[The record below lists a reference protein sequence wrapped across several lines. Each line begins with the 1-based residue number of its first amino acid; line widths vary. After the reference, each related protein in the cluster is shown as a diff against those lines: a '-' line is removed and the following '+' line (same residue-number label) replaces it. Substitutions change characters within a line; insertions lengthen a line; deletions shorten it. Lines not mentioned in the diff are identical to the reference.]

1 MIGQSLTRSEKLL
14 VLLFLLTLPLANPWV
29 RGDGVG
35 YYSYARSILLDG
47 DLHFENDYLAA
58 PPSFADFRRGDDG
71 RLLPGAFTETGYVH
85 NNHSI
90 GPALLWLPWLA
101 LAHLAVLAARALGSA
116 IPADGYSWP
125 YLVTMA
131 LATAGYGFA
140 GLWLAFRLAR
150 RLYSETWAALATAA
164 VWLAS
169 SLPVYMYFN
178 PSWSH
183 AHSVF
188 AVALFLW
195 YWQRTRE
202 SRTLGQWVVLG
213 LIAGLMANIYYLNA
227 LVLLLPLFQSLAQY
241 WRYLSDGRDWPAAG
255 RLFARNAAFAAVAL
269 LAFLPTLVSRWIIY
283 GHPLSTG
290 YPGLSQ
296 WNWSSPVLWEIL
308 FSSNHG
314 MLSWTPILIPA
325 VAGLFLLYRRDALL
339 GVAFPVIFL
348 VYYYVVASYYSWH
361 GMASFGN
368 RFFISLTPLF
378 IFGLAAVMERAA
390 AWFAR
395 PARALAALGAIAALL
410 VVWNLA
416 FIFQWGTGLIPAR
429 GPISWREMARN
440 QVIVVPQRLA
450 GKLGHYL
457 FRRGTMMR
465 EIDQQDVAR
474 RRQALEERD
483 H

>member
-71 RLLPGAFTETGYVH
+71 RLLPGAFTETGYVR

-101 LAHLAVLAARALGSA
+101 LAHLAVLAARALGST

-140 GLWLAFRLAR
+140 GLWLTFRLAR
-150 RLYSETWAALATAA
+150 RLYSETWAALATAG

-213 LIAGLMANIYYLNA
+213 LVAGLMANIYYLNA

-255 RLFARNAAFAAVAL
+255 RLFTRNAAFAAIAL

-339 GVAFPVIFL
+339 GVALRQFL
-348 VYYYVVASYYSWH
+348 LPITTSS
-361 GMASFGN
+361 
-368 RFFISLTPLF
+368 RPTTP
-378 IFGLAAVMERAA
+378 
-390 AWFAR
+390 
-395 PARALAALGAIAALL
+395 
-410 VVWNLA
+410 
-416 FIFQWGTGLIPAR
+416 GTG
-429 GPISWREMARN
+429 WR
-440 QVIVVPQRLA
+440 RLETA
-450 GKLGHYL
+450 FSFL
-457 FRRGTMMR
+457 
-465 EIDQQDVAR
+465 
-474 RRQALEERD
+474 
-483 H
+483 